1 MTETPL
7 WWRVRWLDAIWT
19 SDLLPLEKLVAAVYA
34 DHARDSHS
42 SWVTLDRLQ
51 QRASLSRDAANRA
64 LRGLVSKGWLMAVN
78 PKPRQPVTYFLS
90 FPDDCTS
97 TPDGPVDSVTSTA
110 DGLIASTAD
119 GLAGVFTSTPGDPA
133 STSDDTTSTPGV
145 LNQSTYPS
153 THPSSS
159 SARAIV
165 ASALAGPGED
175 EEDDRLVEQ
184 HLDGFLAANNVKAA
198 LPWLRA
204 CADSGDLRR
213 NFLAYVEQTQ
223 ASERRDQLVAAE
235 SAAKANEA
243 DNLWRQVQEAA
254 GDEDPWQLCNREAA
268 AMGRYGAGIRDPQ
281 VLNSVLQTLAVE
293 REQREAS

>member
-1 MTETPL
+1 M
-7 WWRVRWLDAIWT
+7 WWRTTWSDAIWS
-19 SDLLPLEKLVAAVYA
+19 SDLRSLEKLAALAYA
-34 DHARDSHS
+34 DHAGPARTA
-42 SWVTLDRLQ
+42 WVTLPRLME
-51 QRASLSRDAANRA
+51 RTGMSRDAANRA
-64 LRGLVSKGWLMAVN
+64 RQGLVSKGWLVLRQEARQQRAAVFELVI
-78 PKPRQPVTYFLS
+78 PRRS
-90 FPDDCTS
+90 S
-97 TPDGPVDSVTSTA
+97 STA
-110 DGLIASTAD
+110 DVRLSSTAD
-119 GLAGVFTSTPGDPA
+119 VRLAETSSTGDDTSSTPPD
-133 STSDDTTSTPGV
+133 TSSTPGV
-145 LNQSTYPS
+145 LNPSSYPS
-153 THPSSS
+153 SHPSSS

-213 NFLAYVEQTQ
+213 NFNKYVEQTQ
-223 ASERRDQLVAAE
+223 ESERRDQRVAAE
-235 SAAKANEA
+235 SAAKANEV

-254 GDEDPWQLCNREAA
+254 GDEDPLELCKREAA